1 MRTPRQRQ
9 SGVRQGRWKA
19 WRRVGGLSA
28 AATIFLL
35 AAAPVVGQSA
45 AIPGKKGAPVTIE
58 ASNGIE
64 WRQDKKVYIARGNAT
79 VSRGTLILRAEVL
92 TAYYRG
98 KSGKGKALGGAMTKA
113 GSNIYRVTAA
123 GNVRITDGDKIIT
136 GGFGVYNLDTG
147 VFVLTGG
154 KIMMKTA
161 SQMITATGKL
171 EYRSKEKTAIVEGN
185 AVAIQDDKK
194 VTADR
199 FVATFQDGPD
209 GKLQVKRVVAEGNVV
224 ITTKTELV
232 SADRGVYDHQS
243 GIAEMIGNV
252 KLTRGD
258 SQLNGDRAVVN
269 LKTGV
274 SQLLASRGGGRV
286 RGLFIPGGATGGPGP
301 KGLQLTPGG
310 PLGGT
315 SKKNKK

>member
-1 MRTPRQRQ
+1 MSAPRQ
-9 SGVRQGRWKA
+9 SRWSV
-19 WRRVGGLSA
+19 WRRAGSLPA
-28 AATIFLL
+28 AAAILLL
-35 AAAPVVGQSA
+35 AAAPVAGQSA
-45 AIPGKKGAPVTIE
+45 RIPGKKGAPVTIE
-58 ASNGIE
+58 ASKGIE

-79 VSRGTLILRAEVL
+79 VNRGTITLRADVL
-92 TAYYRG
+92 TAHYRG
-98 KSGKGKALGGAMTKA
+98 KSGMGKSIGGAMTKA
-113 GSNIYRVTAA
+113 GGNIWRVTAA

-147 VFVLTGG
+147 VFALTGG
-154 KIMMKTA
+154 RIMMKTA

-171 EYRSKEKTAIVEGN
+171 EYRSKDKTAIVEGN

-199 FVATFQDGPD
+199 FIASFQDGPD
-209 GKLQVKRVVAEGNVV
+209 GKLQVKRIIAEGNVV

-232 SADRGVYDHQS
+232 SADRATYNHQTQ
-243 GIAEMIGNV
+243 IAEMIGNV

-274 SQLLASRGGGRV
+274 SRLLARRGGGRV
-286 RGLFIPGGATGGPGP
+286 RGLFIPGGATGGPAP
-301 KGLQLTPGG
+301 KGLSLTPGG
-310 PLGGT
+310 TRSGK

>member
-1 MRTPRQRQ
+1 MNAPRRSLWQAL
-9 SGVRQGRWKA
+9 GRG
-19 WRRVGGLSA
+19 GGLSA
-28 AATIFLL
+28 AAAILLL
-35 AAAPVVGQSA
+35 AAAPAAGQSA

-58 ASNGIE
+58 ADDGIE

-79 VSRGTLILRAEVL
+79 VTRGTITLRAAVL
-92 TAYYRG
+92 TAHYRG
-98 KSGKGKALGGAMTKA
+98 KSGKGKSLGGAMTKA

-147 VFVLTGG
+147 VFILTGG

-161 SQMITATGKL
+161 SQLITATGKL
-171 EYRSKEKTAIVEGN
+171 EYRSRDKTAIVEGN

-194 VTADR
+194 VSADR

-209 GKLQVKRVVAEGNVV
+209 GKLQVKQVIAEGNVV
-224 ITTKTELV
+224 ITTKTEVV
-232 SADRGVYDHQS
+232 SANRATYNHQS

-274 SQLLASRGGGRV
+274 SRLLARRGGGRV
-286 RGLFIPGGATGGPGP
+286 RGLFIPGGATGGPAP
-301 KGLQLTPGG
+301 KGLPFMPGG
-310 PLGGT
+310 TPR
-315 SKKNKK
+315 KNKK

>member
-1 MRTPRQRQ
+1 MSAP
-9 SGVRQGRWKA
+9 RQGRWRA
-19 WRRVGGLSA
+19 WRPAGSLSA
-28 AATIFLL
+28 AIAVVLL
-35 AAAPVVGQSA
+35 AAAPVAGQSA

-58 ASNGIE
+58 ANDGIE

-79 VSRGTLILRAEVL
+79 VTRGTITLRAEVL
-92 TAYYRG
+92 TAHYRG
-98 KSGKGKALGGAMTKA
+98 KSGKGKSLGGATTEA
-113 GSNIYRVTAA
+113 GSNIYRVTAV
-123 GNVRITDGDKIIT
+123 GNVRITDGDKVIT
-136 GGFGVYNLDTG
+136 GGYGVYNLDTG

-171 EYRSKEKTAIVEGN
+171 EYRSKDRTAIVEGN
-185 AVAIQDDKK
+185 AVAVQDDKK
-194 VTADR
+194 VAADR

-209 GKLQVKRVVAEGNVV
+209 GKLQVERVVAEGNVV
-224 ITTKTELV
+224 ITTKTEVV
-232 SADRGVYDHQS
+232 SANRATYNHQT

-274 SQLLASRGGGRV
+274 SRLLARRGGGRV
-286 RGLFIPGGATGGPGP
+286 RGLFIPGGATGGPAP
-301 KGLQLTPGG
+301 KGLPFMPGG
-310 PLGGT
+310 TPR
-315 SKKNKK
+315 KNKK

>member
-1 MRTPRQRQ
+1 MNAPRH
-9 SGVRQGRWKA
+9 GRWQA
-19 WRRVGGLSA
+19 SRRAGGLSA
-28 AATIFLL
+28 AAAILLL
-35 AAAPVVGQSA
+35 AAAPVAGQSA

-58 ASNGIE
+58 ADDGIE

-79 VSRGTLILRAEVL
+79 VTRGTITLRAAVL
-92 TAYYRG
+92 TAHYRG
-98 KSGKGKALGGAMTKA
+98 KSGKGKSLGGATTKA

-147 VFVLTGG
+147 VFILTGG

-161 SQMITATGKL
+161 SQLITATGKL
-171 EYRSKEKTAIVEGN
+171 EYRSRDKTAIVEGN

-194 VTADR
+194 VSADR
-199 FVATFQDGPD
+199 FVATFQEGPD
-209 GKLQVKRVVAEGNVV
+209 GKLQVKQVIAEGNVV
-224 ITTKTELV
+224 ITTKTEVV
-232 SADRGVYDHQS
+232 SANRATYNHQS

-274 SQLLASRGGGRV
+274 SRLLARRGGGRV
-286 RGLFIPGGATGGPGP
+286 RGLFIPGGATGGPAP
-301 KGLQLTPGG
+301 KGLPFMPGG
-310 PLGGT
+310 TP
-315 SKKNKK
+315 KKNKK

>member
-1 MRTPRQRQ
+1 MNAPRQPR
-9 SGVRQGRWKA
+9 SRT
-19 WRRVGGLSA
+19 WRRAGGLSTVA
-28 AATIFLL
+28 AILVL
-35 AAAPVVGQSA
+35 GAAPVAGQSA
-45 AIPGKKGAPVTIE
+45 TIPGKKGAPVTIE
-58 ASNGIE
+58 ATNGIE

-79 VSRGTLILRAEVL
+79 VSRGTLTLRAEVL

-98 KSGKGKALGGAMTKA
+98 KSGKGKTLGGAITKA

-123 GNVRITDGDKIIT
+123 RNVRITDGDKVIT
-136 GGFGVYNLDTG
+136 GGLGVYNLDTG
-147 VFVLTGG
+147 VFVLSGG

-161 SQMITATGKL
+161 SQTITATGRL
-171 EYRSKEKTAIVEGN
+171 EYRSREKTALVEGN

-199 FVATFQDGPD
+199 FVASFQDGPD
-209 GKLQVKRVVAEGNVV
+209 GKLQVKQVVAEGNVV

-232 SADRGVYDHQS
+232 SADRGVYNQQT

-274 SQLLASRGGGRV
+274 SRLLARRGGGRV
-286 RGLFIPGGATGGPGP
+286 QGLFIPGGDTGGPAP
-301 KGLQLTPGG
+301 KGLPLIPGGTPGG
-310 PLGGT
+310 K
-315 SKKNKK
+315 SKKSKK

>member
-1 MRTPRQRQ
+1 MNAPRR
-9 SGVRQGRWKA
+9 SRWQA
-19 WRRVGGLSA
+19 SRRAGGLSA
-28 AATIFLL
+28 AAAILLL
-35 AAAPVVGQSA
+35 AAAPVAGQSA

-58 ASNGIE
+58 ADDGIE

-79 VSRGTLILRAEVL
+79 VTRGTITLRAAVL
-92 TAYYRG
+92 TAHYRG
-98 KSGKGKALGGAMTKA
+98 KSGKGKSLGGAMTKA

-147 VFVLTGG
+147 VFILTGG

-161 SQMITATGKL
+161 NQLITATGKL
-171 EYRSKEKTAIVEGN
+171 EYRSRDKTAIVEGN

-194 VTADR
+194 VSADR
-199 FVATFQDGPD
+199 FVATFQEGPD
-209 GKLQVKRVVAEGNVV
+209 GKLQVKQVIAEGNVV
-224 ITTKTELV
+224 ITTKTEVV
-232 SADRGVYDHQS
+232 SANRATYNHQS

-274 SQLLASRGGGRV
+274 SRLLARRGGGRV
-286 RGLFIPGGATGGPGP
+286 RGLFIPGGATGGPAP
-301 KGLQLTPGG
+301 KGLPFMPGG
-310 PLGGT
+310 A
-315 SKKNKK
+315 SKKKNKK

>member
-1 MRTPRQRQ
+1 MSAP
-9 SGVRQGRWKA
+9 RQGRRRA
-19 WRRVGGLSA
+19 WRRGGGLSA
-28 AATIFLL
+28 VAALL
-35 AAAPVVGQSA
+35 LFAAAPAAGQGA
-45 AIPGKKGAPVTIE
+45 TIPGKKGAPVTIE
-58 ASNGIE
+58 ATNGIE

-79 VSRGTLILRAEVL
+79 VSRGALTLRAEVL

-98 KSGKGKALGGAMTKA
+98 KPGKGKGAGKALGGAVTKA

-123 GNVRITDGDKIIT
+123 GNVRITDGDKVIT

-147 VFVLTGG
+147 VFVLSGG
-154 KIMMKTA
+154 KITMRTA

-171 EYRSKEKTAIVEGN
+171 EYRSRDKTAIVEGN

-209 GKLQVKRVVAEGNVV
+209 GKLQVKQVVAEGNVV
-224 ITTKTELV
+224 ISTKTELV
-232 SADRGVYDHQS
+232 SADRAVYNQQT

-274 SQLLASRGGGRV
+274 SRLLASRRGGRV
-286 RGLFIPGGATGGPGP
+286 QGLFIPGGDTGRPAA
-301 KGLQLTPGG
+301 KGLPLTPEGI
-310 PLGGT
+310 LGAK
-315 SKKNKK
+315 SKNNKK